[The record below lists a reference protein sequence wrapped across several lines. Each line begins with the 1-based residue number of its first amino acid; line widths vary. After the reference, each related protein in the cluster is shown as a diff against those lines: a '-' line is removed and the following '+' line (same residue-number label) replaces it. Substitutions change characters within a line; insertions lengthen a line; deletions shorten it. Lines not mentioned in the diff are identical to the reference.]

1 LEDLTTGTAY
11 RLVDNRGRSEPH
23 EFLKLN
29 SLSTGIREFIVNIII
44 KNSSDDESL
53 HKQRTYLNK
62 LNMVLVQ
69 ILKQEWPHNWPDFI
83 PSIVASS
90 KANLSLCENNMAIL
104 KLLRCVF
111 LGGWLISVAGT
122 DPSTHPVSARRFS
135 TSQRNR

>member
-1 LEDLTTGTAY
+1 MSGDSLTPT
-11 RLVDNRGRSEPH
+11 R
-23 EFLKLN
+23 
-29 SLSTGIREFIVNIII
+29 TGIREFIVNIII
-44 KNSSDDESL
+44 KNSSDDEAL

-104 KLLRCVF
+104 KLLRCDLLESLSFWCRF
-111 LGGWLISVAGT
+111 LFLSHV
-122 DPSTHPVSARRFS
+122 PV
-135 TSQRNR
+135 Q